1 MELHM
6 KSKILFVAGLGLG
19 YILGTRAGREK
30 YDELKTAAL
39 KVWNDPRVQKQV
51 DAVEDF
57 VKDKAPEVAEFVSDG
72 AKNIVDKVS
81 NKVTPAKKPA
91 TRSTSTR
98 STSPSST
105 SSST

>member
-1 MELHM
+1 M
-6 KSKILFVAGLGLG
+6 KGKILFVAGLGLG
-19 YILGTRAGREK
+19 YLLGTRAGREK

-72 AKNIVDKVS
+72 AKTLVDKVS
-81 NKVTPAKKPA
+81 GKTPAKKPA
-91 TRSTSTR
+91 VRRTTTTSKPAGTSTG
-98 STSPSST
+98 
-105 SSST
+105 SSSSAS